1 LSRGLTPD
9 AGNTRSIVGGSG
21 AGYNGLVGLAN
32 PLAGAACVAM
42 RSGGKNAQARTVRVS
57 AFLRG
62 DRTMNLLKGRKGLGL
77 SLASSFAILSP
88 LAALVTAAEGPWSVT
103 SPDGQTTV
111 TLTLTAPAGE
121 ADYPADRVRLYY
133 RVERGRGEAK
143 TVVLPW
149 SPLGIERDDQPFVD
163 SLRLTGAGPLQTI
176 DETYRTLHGKRSLRR
191 SWSQQQSFVLQN
203 PAGAKVQVTFRVAN
217 DGVAFRYEF
226 PEQDDLR
233 RTVVSEAT
241 GFRVPEGAL
250 AWIQPYQE
258 PSQYTPAYE
267 EYFQNGIPAG
277 TAAPGEAGWCLPALF
292 QTPRGKHWLL
302 LAEAAVDATY
312 CGTRLG
318 AKAPHGVYRIR
329 FPQAGEGHGVGEVCP
344 QSTLPWQT
352 PWRVILV
359 ADTLAEIVE
368 STFVED
374 LNPPSAVAGAAWIK
388 PGRVAWSWW
397 SDHDS
402 SRDFGKLR
410 EFVDLAAEM
419 GWEYSLVDA
428 NWTLMDGGD
437 VRQLARYAA
446 SKGVGLLLWYNSGGP
461 HNIVT
466 EKPRGCLDQAEVR
479 RFEFQLLKDWGVKG
493 IKVDFFQSDKQ
504 HLMQLYHDILR
515 DAAEFQLLIN
525 FHGCTM
531 PRGWSRTWPHL
542 LSMEA
547 VRGAENYTF
556 APEYP
561 EKAPWH
567 NTILCFTRNV
577 VGPMDYTPVAFTNGG
592 HAPRTTVAHELALSV
607 VFESALMHFADRAS
621 AYRQLPPAPLQW
633 LKTIPVAW
641 DETRLLGGYPGK
653 WLAVARRKGSTW
665 YLGGINGQEQPQAV
679 ELDWRFLA
687 DGHYTLGL
695 IEDGAQARSFAAR
708 ELPIRTDQPLE
719 IRLLPRGGFTG
730 QIRLP
735 TGP

>member
-1 LSRGLTPD
+1 MKRFCML
-9 AGNTRSIVGGSG
+9 I
-21 AGYNGLVGLAN
+21 
-32 PLAGAACVAM
+32 
-42 RSGGKNAQARTVRVS
+42 
-57 AFLRG
+57 
-62 DRTMNLLKGRKGLGL
+62 
-77 SLASSFAILSP
+77 ASSISILSP
-88 LAALVTAAEGPWSVT
+88 VAAASLAAEGPWSVA

-111 TLTLTAPAGE
+111 TLARITPAGNGGQ
-121 ADYPADRVRLYY
+121 ALLARLTY
-133 RVERGRGEAK
+133 RIERGQGEAK
-143 TVVLPW
+143 AEILPW
-149 SPLGIERDDQPFVD
+149 SPLGIERSDQKFVD
-163 SLRLTGAGPLQTI
+163 SLRLTEAGPLQTI
-176 DETYRTLHGKRSLRR
+176 DETYRALHGKRSVRR
-191 SWSQQQSFVLQN
+191 SRAHQQSFTCEN
-203 PAGAKVQVTFRVAN
+203 PAGAKLMVTFRVAN

-226 PEQDDLR
+226 PEQDNTR
-233 RTVVSEAT
+233 RTVVREAT
-241 GFRVPEGAL
+241 GFRLPEGAL

-277 TAAPGEAGWCLPALF
+277 TVAPGEAGWCLPALF
-292 QTPRGKHWLL
+292 QTPGGKHWLL
-302 LAEAAVDATY
+302 LAEAAVDGTY
-312 CGTRLG
+312 CGSRLES
-318 AKAPHGVYRIR
+318 KAPDGVYRIR
-329 FPQAGEGHGVGEVCP
+329 FPQAGEGNGVGEVCP
-344 QSTLPWQT
+344 QATLPWHT

-359 ADTLAEIVE
+359 ADSLAGIFE

-374 LNPPSAVAGAAWIK
+374 LNPPCAVRDTEWIK
-388 PGRVAWSWW
+388 PGRVSWSWW

-402 SRDFGKLR
+402 SRDFVKLR
-410 EFVDLAAEM
+410 SFVDLAAEM

-446 SKGVGLLLWYNSGGP
+446 GKGVGLLLWYNSGGP

-466 EKPRGCLDQAEVR
+466 EKPRGCMDQAEVR
-479 RFEFQLLKDWGVKG
+479 RFEFKLLKDWGVQG

-504 HLMQLYHDILR
+504 NIMQLYQDILR
-515 DAAEFQLLIN
+515 DAAEFKLLIN

-556 APEYP
+556 SPEYP

-592 HAPRTTVAHELALSV
+592 HAPRTTVCHELALSV
-607 VFESALMHFADRAS
+607 VFESALLHFADRVS
-621 AYRQLPPAPLQW
+621 AYRELPPAPLAW

-641 DETRLLGGYPGK
+641 DDTRLLGGYPGK
-653 WLAVARRKGSTW
+653 WLVVARRKGSDW

-679 ELDWRFLA
+679 DLDWRFLA
-687 DGHYTLGL
+687 DGQYTLSL
-695 IEDGAQARSFAAR
+695 IEDGAQDRSFAAR
-708 ELPIRTDQPLE
+708 EIPVRREQPLE
-719 IRLLPRGGFTG
+719 IRMPPRGGFTG
-730 QIRLP
+730 HIRLAAG
-735 TGP
+735 TSAR

>member
-1 LSRGLTPD
+1 MSRFSMFVACSLSIL
-9 AGNTRSIVGGSG
+9 S
-21 AGYNGLVGLAN
+21 
-32 PLAGAACVAM
+32 
-42 RSGGKNAQARTVRVS
+42 QVS
-57 AFLRG
+57 AAG
-62 DRTMNLLKGRKGLGL
+62 T
-77 SLASSFAILSP
+77 P
-88 LAALVTAAEGPWSVT
+88 AEGPWSVT

-111 TLTLTAPAGE
+111 TLTRMVPVGGARKPAL
-121 ADYPADRVRLYY
+121 ARLAY
-133 RVERGRGEAK
+133 RVERGQGETKAE
-143 TVVLPW
+143 VLPW
-149 SPLGIERDDQPFVD
+149 SPLGIERDDQKFVG
-163 SLRLTGAGPLQTI
+163 SLRLIEVGPLQTI
-176 DETYRTLHGKRSLRR
+176 DETYRALHGKRSVRR
-191 SWSQQQSFVLQN
+191 SLARQQSFTFEN
-203 PAGAKVQVTFRVAN
+203 PAGAKLVVKFRVAN

-226 PEQDDLR
+226 PEREETR
-233 RTVVSEAT
+233 RTVVGEAT
-241 GFRVPEGAL
+241 GFRLPKGSL

-258 PSQYTPAYE
+258 PSQWTPAYE

-292 QTPRGKHWLL
+292 QTPGGKHWLL
-302 LAEAAVDATY
+302 LAESAVDGTY

-318 AKAPHGVYRIR
+318 AQPEQGEYRIR
-329 FPQAGEGHGVGEVCP
+329 FPQAGEGNGAGDVCP
-344 QSTLPWQT
+344 QSTLPWHT

-359 ADTLAEIVE
+359 ADTLAGIFE
-368 STFVED
+368 STLIED
-374 LNPPSAVAGAAWIK
+374 LNPPSAVQDTAWIK
-388 PGRVAWSWW
+388 PGRVSWSWW

-402 SRDFGKLR
+402 SRDYVKLR

-446 SKGVGLLLWYNSGGP
+446 GKGVGLLLWYNSGGP
-461 HNIVT
+461 HNFVT
-466 EKPRGCLDQAEVR
+466 EKPRGCMDQAEVR
-479 RFEFQLLKDWGVKG
+479 RFEFELLKKWGVKG

-504 HLMQLYHDILR
+504 NIMQLYQDILR

-556 APEYP
+556 SPEYP

-592 HAPRTTVAHELALSV
+592 HAPRTTVGHELALSV
-607 VFESALMHFADRAS
+607 VFESGLLHFADRVS
-621 AYRQLPPAPLQW
+621 AYRQLPPAPMQW

-641 DETRLLGGYPGK
+641 DDTRLLGGYPGK
-653 WLAVARRKGSTW
+653 WLAVARRKGSDW
-665 YLGGINGQEQPQAV
+665 YLGGINGQDQPQAV
-679 ELDWRFLA
+679 PLDWRFLP
-687 DGHYTLGL
+687 DGGYTLSL
-695 IEDGAQARSFAAR
+695 IEDGAEDRSFASR
-708 ELPIRTDQPLE
+708 EIQIRRDQPLE
-719 IRLLPRGGFTG
+719 IQMPPRGGFTG
-730 QIRLP
+730 HVRSPATPQP
-735 TGP
+735 